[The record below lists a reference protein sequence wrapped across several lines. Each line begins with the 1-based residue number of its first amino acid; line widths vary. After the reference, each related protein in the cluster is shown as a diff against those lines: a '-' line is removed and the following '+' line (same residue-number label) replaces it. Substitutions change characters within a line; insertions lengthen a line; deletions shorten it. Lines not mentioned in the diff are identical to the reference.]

1 MTTPPGGGRG
11 NGNHERRDDAQGTLA
26 LAETLW
32 RLDAIQFGD
41 FSPGRT
47 VRNSPVYVNAKLLI
61 SRPDALK
68 KAVGLIEEEL
78 LASLAMRNRTVEPF
92 DAIAGVPIGGL
103 HIATALALQMNVP
116 LLYVRPPRSAD
127 EVARPHI
134 EGIYRPGQRALIV
147 DDLAA
152 GGGSLV
158 ETVLALRDA
167 GLHVSDAVVL
177 IDREQGAARRLH
189 SMGVRL
195 HPLLTLEVM
204 LTYLESR
211 GLIRTEE
218 YERSMAYIHREGEP
232 RSEFD

>member
-1 MTTPPGGGRG
+1 MTERS
-11 NGNHERRDDAQGTLA
+11 NGDTHGRRDNDAQGRLL

-32 RLDAIQFGD
+32 KLGGVQFGD
-41 FSPGRT
+41 FSLGRT

-68 KAVGLIEEEL
+68 KTVGLIEEEL
-78 LASLAMRNRTVEPF
+78 LAGLTMRNRTIEPF

-103 HIATALALQMNVP
+103 HIATALALQMNIP

-134 EGIYRPGQRALIV
+134 EGIYRPGHRALVV

-158 ETVLALRDA
+158 DTVLALRDA

-177 IDREQGAARRLH
+177 IDREQGAERRLH

-195 HPLLTLEVM
+195 HAVLSLEVM
-204 LTYLESR
+204 LTFLESKEYLR
-211 GLIRTEE
+211 ADD
-218 YERSMAYIHREGEP
+218 YERAMAYIRREGEP